1 MAGKPTPKP
10 KPMTP
15 AEEAAESGN
24 RMAKEEAMGEQ
35 AYKQAKKMQEGG
47 MVGSRSYR
55 GYGAARCPK

>member
-24 RMAKEEAMGEQ
+24 RMAEEEAKAEQ
-35 AYKQAKKMQEGG
+35 AYKKAKKMQEGG

-55 GYGAARCPK
+55 GYGAARCN

>member
-24 RMAKEEAMGEQ
+24 RMAEEEAKAEQ
-35 AYKQAKKMQEGG
+35 AYKKAEKMQEGG

>member
-24 RMAKEEAMGEQ
+24 RMAEEEAKAEQ
-35 AYKQAKKMQEGG
+35 AYKKDKKMQEGG